1 MIDHLRKL
9 ALASDVLVSWT
20 VREIKV
26 RYADTYLGVAW
37 ILVYP
42 ALWVVLF
49 SLLFGRLVR
58 VPVNGAPYPLF
69 VLSGLAPWFFFSN
82 AVTNAVSSLQNNAN
96 LITKIYFPREILPFA
111 SVMVGLLDL
120 CLYMFLLIGLLAWYR
135 MTPGPVIL
143 LLIPI
148 VLLLACFTL
157 GLSLLA
163 SRLAL
168 FRRDVQ
174 LLIPMALQFLMYCVP
189 VFYPATIVPAKYRA
203 LYLLNPLAALLDAF
217 RGIVVYNSW
226 PDWRAVS
233 VAGALALA
241 LLAFAYFDFKKA
253 EPEFADRL

>member
-1 MIDHLRKL
+1 MK
-9 ALASDVLVSWT
+9 
-20 VREIKV
+20 
-26 RYADTYLGVAW
+26 
-37 ILVYP
+37 
-42 ALWVVLF
+42 
-49 SLLFGRLVR
+49 
-58 VPVNGAPYPLF
+58 VPVSSVPYPLF
-69 VLSGLAPWFFFSN
+69 VMSGLAPWFFFSN

-120 CLYMFLLIGLLAWYR
+120 GLYMVLLMGLAAWYR
-135 MTPGPVIL
+135 MMPGPVVF

-163 SRLAL
+163 ARFAL

-189 VFYPATIVPAKYRA
+189 VFYPATIVPGKYRL
-203 LYLLNPLAALLDAF
+203 LYLLNPVAALLDAF

-226 PDWRAVS
+226 PDWRVLS
-233 VAGALALA
+233 VAAALSLA
-241 LLAFAYFDFKKA
+241 LLAFAYLDFKKA

>member
-1 MIDHLRKL
+1 MIEHLRKL

-42 ALWVVLF
+42 ALWVLLF

-120 CLYMFLLIGLLAWYR
+120 CLYLFLLIGLLAWYR
-135 MTPGPVIL
+135 IMPGPMIL

-233 VAGALALA
+233 VAGTLSVA
-241 LLAFAYFDFKKA
+241 LLAFAYLDFKKA